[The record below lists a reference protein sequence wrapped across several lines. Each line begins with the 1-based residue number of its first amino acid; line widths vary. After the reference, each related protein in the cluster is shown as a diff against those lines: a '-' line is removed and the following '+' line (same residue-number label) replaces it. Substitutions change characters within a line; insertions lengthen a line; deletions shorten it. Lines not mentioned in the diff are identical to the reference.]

1 MEEESKLKRRRINHR
16 THFPVTELTGFFRYN
31 PIWCMIFYQSII
43 FSRALTCDGF
53 WCWGKNFMTFYPSR
67 RSFHFRW
74 VFITL
79 PEENWKTF
87 EMTRV
92 CLAELRARKG
102 ILLPFFY
109 RKCVN
114 WEVLWAMDI
123 YYWLFQVAPCGKLFL
138 EWNNWASVRWDHSHA
153 SEAFLNGII
162 SFRLT
167 L

>member
-53 WCWGKNFMTFYPSR
+53 WCWGKIFMTFYPSR

-102 ILLPFFY
+102 ILLPFFIGNVSIG
-109 RKCVN
+109 KCFER
-114 WEVLWAMDI
+114 WTFIID
-123 YYWLFQVAPCGKLFL
+123 YSKLRHVESYF
-138 EWNNWASVRWDHSHA
+138 W
-153 SEAFLNGII
+153 NGII
-162 SFRLT
+162 EPLSDEIILMRRKLFWMASLAFV
-167 L
+167 